1 MLCVFVHRPAAC
13 CIKHCAAHTHTALP
27 TPRLAN
33 CHAHTPRTHD
43 RCTPARLAAGRLGLC
58 HSCCSASG
66 DNAAVPAAAQQQLHP
81 RIARAC
87 SCEHAQAARSLC
99 DTGAPPCLALHR
111 NLAPFSSTGTCA
123 RRVGVCGAPLA
134 RCLRA
139 ERDMHPALVCPAI
152 ASRLALCCCPA
163 LDSKLPAAP
172 DRRWVG
178 KRTPTPVAPGNGLPP
193 QPPPPPPP
201 PEKKHH
207 QTHTQPRR
215 SHARM
220 PGAAPGHLKTRCARG
235 QQRSLRRAP
244 TTAQAAAASGKH
256 HNGTTSCAEGRRL
269 VDAAQADRA
278 IAGDKAFLA
287 QGWCTGDTAGHARGQ
302 AMPGHG
308 WWQLQTS
315 LC

>member
-178 KRTPTPVAPGNGLPP
+178 KRTPSPVAPG
-193 QPPPPPPP
+193 
-201 PEKKHH
+201 
-207 QTHTQPRR
+207 
-215 SHARM
+215 HA
-220 PGAAPGHLKTRCARG
+220 
-235 QQRSLRRAP
+235 
-244 TTAQAAAASGKH
+244 
-256 HNGTTSCAEGRRL
+256 
-269 VDAAQADRA
+269 
-278 IAGDKAFLA
+278 
-287 QGWCTGDTAGHARGQ
+287 
-302 AMPGHG
+302 
-308 WWQLQTS
+308 
-315 LC
+315 